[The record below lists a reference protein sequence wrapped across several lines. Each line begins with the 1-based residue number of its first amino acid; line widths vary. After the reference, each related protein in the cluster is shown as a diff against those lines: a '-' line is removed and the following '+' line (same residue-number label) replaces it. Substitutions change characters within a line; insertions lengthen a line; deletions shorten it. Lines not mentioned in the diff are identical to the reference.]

1 LILST
6 ALGTAVTLALL
17 AVPWRTPTR
26 VLLGW
31 DAGVAL
37 YLALTYGVMAN
48 ASIAK
53 IRQRAAIVDE
63 GALAVLV
70 LTTAAALASL
80 VAVLAELGHA
90 PDLSQ
95 IALGMGTILLSWV
108 FMHSIFA
115 LHYAHEFYGEG
126 GDHRTGGLVS
136 SSARLSKRADRMAT
150 RLATLLPCVL
160 VMSSPLRPQCS
171 RPPHTEAALR
181 KAA

>member
-1 LILST
+1 MHSSYSVVWHLHFRLILST

-31 DAGVAL
+31 DAGVGL

-80 VAVLAELGHA
+80 STSAGSTSSFRNLADWILWPICRANAASSIVGGGPLGSVLKR
-90 PDLSQ
+90 SN
-95 IALGMGTILLSWV
+95 
-108 FMHSIFA
+108 
-115 LHYAHEFYGEG
+115 
-126 GDHRTGGLVS
+126 GLC
-136 SSARLSKRADRMAT
+136 AG
-150 RLATLLPCVL
+150 
-160 VMSSPLRPQCS
+160 
-171 RPPHTEAALR
+171 
-181 KAA
+181 